1 MKTLSYQL
9 SFHTPAFLGNA
20 EQSGQW
26 RTPPFKAL
34 LRQWWRVAWMADKDF
49 RGDVRS
55 MRDEEGKLFGHAW
68 LENDSFE
75 RDGRMIKTSGR
86 KSEVRLR
93 ISHWEQGKLN
103 SWQGLE
109 QGTIFHP
116 ESEITR
122 HRVGPHAYLGYGP
135 LDGRGNTKLSQK
147 VSAAIQAGENATFS
161 IAVPEEASALVEQ
174 ALWLMDRYA
183 TAGGRSRN
191 GWGSFS
197 LTPLDDTPA
206 LAGELPSRDWQQA
219 LQLDWPHAIGS
230 DDYGPLI
237 WQTQA
242 HSDWQTLMR
251 ELAIIK
257 IGLRTQL
264 VFNSGNNTQ
273 TPEARH
279 WLSHPVTRHNVKPW
293 RQGRLPNSLRFKA
306 YPDSSDPTK
315 LRGHIFHA
323 PALPTDIFRPDKEA
337 VSQAWAT
344 VHNLLDELTQKP
356 DQRSYLMIK
365 DPSRRANLK
374 AQLNE
379 VTLGRNRN

>member
-49 RGDVRS
+49 REDVRS

-86 KSEVRLR
+86 KSGVRLR
-93 ISHWEQGKLN
+93 LERWTDGQLQN
-103 SWQGLE
+103 WQPLA
-109 QGTIFHP
+109 TVNHP
-116 ESEITR
+116 EVPKA
-122 HRVGPHAYLGYGP
+122 VGSDLYLGYGP
-135 LDGRGNTKLSQK
+135 ITLPRGENKPKPKLKSN
-147 VSAAIQAGENATFS
+147 AAIQAGESAIFS
-161 IAVPEEASALVEQ
+161 IAVPEEASTLVEQ

-230 DDYGPLI
+230 DDNGPLI

-242 HSDWQTLMR
+242 HSDWQSLMR
-251 ELAIIK
+251 ELAIVK

-279 WLSHPVTRHNVKPW
+279 WLSHPVTGHNVKPW
-293 RQGRLPNSLRFKA
+293 RQGRLPNSLRFKV

-315 LRGHIFHA
+315 LRGHIFHV
-323 PALPTDIFRPDKEA
+323 PALPTDMFRPDKEA
-337 VSQAWAT
+337 IRQAWAT
-344 VHNLLDELTQKP
+344 VHNLLDELTSKP
-356 DQRSYLMIK
+356 EQRGYLMIK
-365 DPSRRANLK
+365 EPSRRANLK

-379 VTLGRNRN
+379 VTLGRSRK